1 MERKLFLTIV
11 RYNPKFVMSEFVIS
25 EFVISGV
32 DCICMYIY
40 SVCLHTFSDLKLIL
54 KCLMNMHS
62 QHRHEFYLQV
72 VL

>member
-1 MERKLFLTIV
+1 MERKLFLTVV
-11 RYNPKFVMSEFVIS
+11 RYNPKFVMS

-54 KCLMNMHS
+54 KCLTNMHS